1 MTLKTPREKV
11 AAKKA
16 ADKALKEAEDKAG
29 VLFNA
34 VAATEDGQALF
45 KHLMER
51 LGFLKNTVTMNPQ
64 TGEVNEKSSV
74 YLEARR
80 SVYLEMRRN
89 ILPRYL
95 KKIEF

>member
-1 MTLKTPREKV
+1 MLTPREK
-11 AAKKA
+11 AARKIEENKA
-16 ADKALKEAEDKAG
+16 KEKVDDKVKTFYNE
-29 VLFNA
+29 
-34 VAATEDGQALF
+34 VAATEEGRELF
-45 KHLMER
+45 KHLMKS
-51 LGFLKNTVTMNPQ
+51 LGFLKNTVTMNPN

-89 ILPRYL
+89 ILAKHL